1 MIINQKPHELFEFL
15 SDAKNWPLFL
25 DFYYYQDGLLDI
37 RSVTGSKRV
46 NFAVEGDQE
55 NPSIFISNNSLK
67 FKYQFNIHQAL
78 EGSEVTLTTDYI
90 IPFLES
96 RTLKLMGINLM
107 PKSET
112 VLDNIQH
119 FVDFGHI
126 H

>member
-1 MIINQKPHELFEFL
+1 MIINQKPQELFEFL
-15 SDAKNWPLFL
+15 SDAKSWPSFL
-25 DFYYYQDGLLDI
+25 DFYYYQDGLLDV

-46 NFAVEGDQE
+46 NFIVEGDQE
-55 NPSIFISNNSLK
+55 NPSIFISNDSIK
-67 FKYQFNIHQAL
+67 FKYQFSIHPAL

-107 PKSET
+107 PKSQN

>member
-1 MIINQKPHELFEFL
+1 MIINQKPQELTEFL
-15 SDAKNWPLFL
+15 SDPKNWPSFL

-37 RSVTGSKRV
+37 RTVTGSKRV
-46 NFAVEGDQE
+46 KFIVEGEVDK
-55 NPSIFISNNSLK
+55 PTIYISNDSIK
-67 FKYQFNIHQAL
+67 FKYHFNIHEAL

-107 PKSET
+107 PKSQN

>member
-1 MIINQKPHELFEFL
+1 MIINQKPQELFEFL
-15 SDAKNWPLFL
+15 SNAKNWPSFL

-46 NFAVEGDQE
+46 NFNFEGEQD
-55 NPSIFISNNSLK
+55 NPSIYISNNSIK
-67 FKYQFNIHQAL
+67 FKYQFTIHPAL
-78 EGSEVTLTTDYI
+78 EGSEVTLSTDYI

-107 PKSET
+107 PKSQT